1 MPALREVLPGVF
13 LGDQEAAGDKAAL
26 KAAGITRMLSL
37 GPFGVRR
44 RTKQRCGTQQ
54 LPRGVWPQ
62 ECIGCERQAG
72 RQAGSQAGR
81 QAGRRR

>member
-1 MPALREVLPGVF
+1 MDTRMALREVLPGVF

-54 LPRGVWPQ
+54 LPRDVWP
-62 ECIGCERQAG
+62 RVH
-72 RQAGSQAGR
+72 RV
-81 QAGRRR
+81 